1 MCTWLIVWLG
11 RQTSFLLQPSTTGVN
26 VMNKFKKLEKTLRD
40 ITLQAFFGQR
50 LGIALLAFLAML
62 LCRIGASRKR

>member
-1 MCTWLIVWLG
+1 
-11 RQTSFLLQPSTTGVN
+11 
-26 VMNKFKKLEKTLRD
+26 MNKFKKLEKTLRD